1 MKEII
6 KTYENHPSI
15 KLIKDS
21 VLSEDKDF
29 TIEPATAAEINEIIK
44 HLSPKKATGLDKIL
58 VKIVKRAANIIDSHL
73 LTNIIN
79 NDLPR
84 NSFSNSTKV
93 PSVRPMFK
101 KNDRTNIKNYRPVSL
116 LNCFSKFHETFLNEQ
131 LLLFRK
137 RFSLRFHFCL

>member
-116 LNCFSKFHETFLNEQ
+116 LNCFSKFHKTFLNKQ